1 MRPFMPRGRHAGGL
15 AAGVETAEGDHPP
28 AQSRTYSGGGRRGH
42 GYDPLRP
49 QGRRTC
55 KVTG

>member
-28 AQSRTYSGGGRRGH
+28 AQSRIYSGAEGGDTAAIPCGH
-42 GYDPLRP
+42 KAGAHA
-49 QGRRTC
+49 
-55 KVTG
+55 K